1 MPRRERLRL
10 ALPDND
16 VLPLLCE
23 HLHRCGFHIPALDGP
38 GFHILRDPLGL
49 GLNFEVFKLDP
60 ADVGAYVEH
69 GIAEL
74 GVMSTDLLAE
84 SGAEVWRPFTFNYGA
99 FPLVLA
105 SLLGMNLENLISRP
119 VVRLATSLPNLTR
132 DIFAARGLAIEVVPV
147 SDSRSACVFG
157 LADGYVDRLVDPE
170 TLKQEGFRV
179 LELLGH
185 ARHKLIVNQSSYA
198 IYDKPIL
205 ELISRLYAHQPPPPA
220 PMSIPFDRDE
230 L

>member
-10 ALPDND
+10 ALPDNAS
-16 VLPLLCE
+16 LPMFCE
-23 HLHRCGFHIPALDGP
+23 HLRRCGFKLPSIEGP
-38 GFHILRDPLGL
+38 GLHVVRDPLGL
-49 GLNFEVFKLDP
+49 GISFEVFKLTP

-74 GVMSTDLLAE
+74 GVMSTDLLSE
-84 SGAEVWRPFTFNYGA
+84 SGAEVWRPFTFNYA
-99 FPLVLA
+99 TAPLVLA
-105 SLLGMNLENLISRP
+105 SLQGISLESLITRP

-132 DIFAARGLAIEVVPV
+132 DIFAARGLSIEVVPV
-147 SDSRSACVFG
+147 TDSASACVFG
-157 LADGYVDRLVDPE
+157 LADGYVDRLRDPQ

-185 ARHKLIVNQSSYA
+185 ARHKLIINQSCYA
-198 IYDKPIL
+198 TFDRPIL
-205 ELISRLYAHQPPPPA
+205 ELITRLHAHQPPTPP
-220 PMSIPFDRDE
+220 PMDIPFDRDE